1 MNSVKER
8 QKKNR
13 KKSLLDFLSSIP
25 LAIILLIVIG
35 LLAFTG
41 TLIPQADIFSADELA
56 AYNEAH
62 PAISLLNRVVSS
74 FQIADRDPWRSSI
87 YGIYHSWWFVIAILL
102 LALNLTV
109 CSVRRLALLKHYFKR
124 FDGTV
129 SSGAGGSSGAGFSGR
144 YELGKDELVKLV
156 RKWNLKGFHSREEK
170 ETPEGTAFRFQ
181 RGRIGRLGYLV
192 VHLGI
197 LMVIIGAMLSSLT
210 REKGFVWLR
219 EGEETDRY
227 YSRTADAELP
237 LGFSIKAGRLR
248 RVMYGDGKSV
258 KDWYSDLVV
267 SRNGSEILR
276 KTIQVND
283 PLRFE
288 GRSFY
293 QASWNYGY
301 SFTLKVVDKKTVEI
315 SDFPLSVGN
324 NLINIEGV
332 EKTYSFKDGRVFFR
346 LQAFY
351 PDFIITEEGFATRSQ
366 ELNNPAA
373 VLLVY
378 WEGLKEAQRKV
389 VFSKLPEMDFDRMHQ
404 KTGAIEEPFKFV
416 LDRKITTLDVTGMEI
431 SSDRGTDVVYI
442 GFYLVIAGMFLTFY
456 FNHSRVWVLI
466 SPARGYC
473 DVRFSGSAHRNKQ
486 MFDKELAKLFI
497 GFEKQIEEIT
507 GHKNPGWVKKKNI
520 KGKNKQ

>member
-8 QKKNR
+8 LKKDR
-13 KKSLLDFLSSIP
+13 KKSLLDFMSSIP

-35 LLAFTG
+35 LLAFIG

-62 PAISLLNRVVSS
+62 PAINLLNRVVSS

-87 YGIYHSWWFVIAILL
+87 YGVYHSWWFVFAILL

-129 SSGAGGSSGAGFSGR
+129 FSGEGGSSGAGFSGR
-144 YELGKDELVKLV
+144 YGLGRDELVELV

-170 ETPEGTAFRFQ
+170 ETPGGTAFRFQ

-237 LGFSIKAGRLR
+237 LGFIIKAGRLR

-283 PLRFE
+283 PLKFE

-301 SFTLKVVDKKTVEI
+301 SFTLKVVDNKTGERMN
-315 SDFPLSVGN
+315 FPLSVGN
-324 NLINIEGV
+324 DLINTEGI
-332 EKTYSFKDGRVFFR
+332 EKTYSTSNSRVYFR
-346 LQAFY
+346 LHAFY

-378 WEGLKEAQRKV
+378 WEGLKEARHKV
-389 VFSKLPEMDFDRMHQ
+389 IFSKLPEMDFARMHQ

-416 LDRKITTLDVTGMEI
+416 LDRKITTLDVTGLEI

-442 GFYLVIAGMFLTFY
+442 GFYLVIAGVFLTFY
-456 FNHSRVWVLI
+456 FNHRRVLVLI
-466 SPARGYC
+466 SPAQGYC
-473 DVRFSGSAHRNKQ
+473 VVRFSGSAHRNKH
-486 MFDKELAKLFI
+486 MFEKELTKLFI
-497 GFEKQIEEIT
+497 GFEKQIEEIA
-507 GHKNPGWVKKKNI
+507 GHKNPGSIKKQNI
-520 KGKNKQ
+520 NRKK

>member
-8 QKKNR
+8 LKKDR
-13 KKSLLDFLSSIP
+13 KKSLLDFMSSIP

-35 LLAFTG
+35 LLAFIG

-87 YGIYHSWWFVIAILL
+87 YGVYHSWWFVIAIIL

-129 SSGAGGSSGAGFSGR
+129 FSGEGGSSGAGFSGR
-144 YELGKDELVKLV
+144 YKLGRDDLAELV
-156 RKWNLKGFHSREEK
+156 REWNPPGFRSREEK
-170 ETPEGTAFRFQ
+170 ETLEGIAFRFQ
-181 RGRIGRLGYLV
+181 RGRIGRLGYFV

-237 LGFSIKAGRLR
+237 LGFIIKAGRLR

-258 KDWYSDLVV
+258 KDWYSDLIV

-283 PLRFE
+283 PLKFD

-293 QASWNYGY
+293 QAAWNYGY
-301 SFTLKVVDKKTVEI
+301 SFTLKVLDKKTGE
-315 SDFPLSVGN
+315 SRDLPLLTGN
-324 NLINIEGV
+324 DLINTEGI
-332 EKTYSFKDGRVFFR
+332 EKTYSFMDGRVYFR
-346 LQAFY
+346 LHAFY
-351 PDFIITEEGFATRSQ
+351 PDFIITDEGFATRSQ

-378 WEGLKEAQRKV
+378 WEGLKEARRKV
-389 VFSKLPEMDFDRMHQ
+389 VFSKLPEMDFARMHQ
-404 KTGAIEEPFKFV
+404 KSGAIEEPFKFV
-416 LDRKITTLDVTGMEI
+416 LDGKITTLDVTGLEI

-442 GFYLVIAGMFLTFY
+442 GFYLVIAGVFLSFY
-456 FNHSRVWVLI
+456 FNHRRIWILT

-473 DVRFSGSAHRNKQ
+473 DVRFSGSAHRNRQ
-486 MFDKELAKLFI
+486 AFDKELAALFI
-497 GFEKQIEEIT
+497 GFEKQIEEKT
-507 GHKNPGWVKKKNI
+507 GHKNPDSIEKTNINRKK
-520 KGKNKQ
+520 